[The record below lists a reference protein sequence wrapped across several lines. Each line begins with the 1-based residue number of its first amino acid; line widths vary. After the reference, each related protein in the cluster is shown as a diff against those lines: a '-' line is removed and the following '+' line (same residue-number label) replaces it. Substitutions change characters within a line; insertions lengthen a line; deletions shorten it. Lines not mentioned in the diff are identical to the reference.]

1 MLQRDISVSLHSV
14 VPKVLK
20 QCNFA
25 IHNFFLVPK
34 CALGKDPLYILHGV
48 LANRRSKN
56 TTNNI
61 QHKTQHM
68 SRHCL
73 DIDWDIRHWNIFLNI
88 FWIYLKKDEKKEE
101 KSGSAGDR
109 THGGGR
115 VPLCCLTLYRLRHRT
130 YTFESS
136 KNKRYKRNIG
146 SSKGKNMLVIYSIG
160 SKKFEQAFY

>member
-1 MLQRDISVSLHSV
+1 M
-14 VPKVLK
+14 K
-20 QCNFA
+20 
-25 IHNFFLVPK
+25 
-34 CALGKDPLYILHGV
+34 
-48 LANRRSKN
+48 
-56 TTNNI
+56 
-61 QHKTQHM
+61 
-68 SRHCL
+68 
-73 DIDWDIRHWNIFLNI
+73 
-88 FWIYLKKDEKKEE
+88 KKEE

-109 THGGGR
+109 THDGGR